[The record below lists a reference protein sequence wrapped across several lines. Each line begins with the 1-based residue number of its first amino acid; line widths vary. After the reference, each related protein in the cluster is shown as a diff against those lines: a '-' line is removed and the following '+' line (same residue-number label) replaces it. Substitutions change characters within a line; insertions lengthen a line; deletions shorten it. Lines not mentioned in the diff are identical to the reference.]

1 MNYCGRC
8 TSKESTTLARVGL
21 EYRPVG
27 IGVREGSSKPPFW
40 PSEDFI
46 YTALTVH
53 FKCPTV
59 GKWSTSSLTAIENHR
74 CPSESGCSYA
84 GLRTSAERAHV
95 NCLRRCNERPR
106 VNTCVNKSLCQ
117 VLESSPVILLL
128 MSPHLLFCQ
137 P

>member
-8 TSKESTTLARVGL
+8 TSKESTTLAHVGL
-21 EYRPVG
+21 EYMPVG
-27 IGVREGSSKPPFW
+27 IGVRGGSSEPPFW

-53 FKCPTV
+53 FKCPTI
-59 GKWSTSSLTAIENHR
+59 GKLSTSSLTAIENHR
-74 CPSESGCSYA
+74 CPSKSGCSYA
-84 GLRTSAERAHV
+84 GLRTSAEHVHV
-95 NCLRRCNERPR
+95 NCLHRCNERPR
-106 VNTCVNKSLCQ
+106 VNTCVNKSLRQ
-117 VLESSPVILLL
+117 VFKSLPVVLLL

>member
-27 IGVREGSSKPPFW
+27 IGVQGGSSEPPFW
-40 PSEDFI
+40 PPKDFI

-59 GKWSTSSLTAIENHR
+59 GKWSTSSLTAIENHC
-74 CPSESGCSYA
+74 CPGYSYV
-84 GLRTSAERAHV
+84 GLRTSAERA
-95 NCLRRCNERPR
+95 R
-106 VNTCVNKSLCQ
+106 
-117 VLESSPVILLL
+117 
-128 MSPHLLFCQ
+128 M
-137 P
+137 

>member
-27 IGVREGSSKPPFW
+27 IGVRGGSSEPPFW
-40 PSEDFI
+40 PPKDFI

-59 GKWSTSSLTAIENHR
+59 GKWSTSSLTAIDNHC
-74 CPSESGCSYA
+74 CPGCSYV
-84 GLRTSAERAHV
+84 GLRTSAERVRV
-95 NCLRRCNERPR
+95 NCLLRCDERPH

-117 VLESSPVILLL
+117 GLESSPVVLLL